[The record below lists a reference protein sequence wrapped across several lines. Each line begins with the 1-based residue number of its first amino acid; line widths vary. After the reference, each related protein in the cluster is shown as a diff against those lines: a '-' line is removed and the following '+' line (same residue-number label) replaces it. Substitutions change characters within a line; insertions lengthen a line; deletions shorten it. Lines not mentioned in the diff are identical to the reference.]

1 MKRLVQASPQDLISW
16 ISPNAVYESELNTE
30 LQKDPIRADLLYV
43 VRRKGR
49 KVVFH
54 IEIQKQHDKNM
65 GRRVWE
71 YNVSTTV
78 YTGLPVYSVVL
89 YLVKDSSIVEPPYT
103 IDVSD
108 DEIVHHFVFQNIKLW
123 EIAPETLLEQDLPCL
138 LPLLPLTEDGNRREV
153 VQQMFRRLEQADKK
167 NLFMIGYRFALRVL
181 EEIDQQWLK
190 EMFMNDENSF
200 TPLEILEIFEGTW
213 MEDAIIQKFL
223 ERGMKQGLEQG
234 VKQGLE
240 QGVKQG
246 LEQGLEQELQAL
258 RATLLSFVEAHFP
271 DQLVLARASASFT
284 TTPLQVQEL
293 LQKLFAAHT
302 GNEVRE
308 ILLSIPHA

>member
-1 MKRLVQASPQDLISW
+1 MTKQKIWDSLTKQLVQTNPQDLISW
-16 ISPNAVYESELNTE
+16 ISPNTIYESELNTE

-78 YTGLPVYSVVL
+78 STGLPVYSVVL
-89 YLVKDSSIVEPPYT
+89 YLVQDSSIVEPPYT

-123 EIAPETLLEQDLPCL
+123 EIASVSLLEQNLPGL

-153 VQQMFRRLEQADKK
+153 VLQMFRRLQQADKK
-167 NLFMIGYRFALRVL
+167 NLFVIGYRIALRML

-190 EMFMNDENSF
+190 EMFMNDENS
-200 TPLEILEIFEGTW
+200 LNILEIFEGTW

-223 ERGMKQGLEQG
+223 ERGMKQGMEQG
-234 VKQGLE
+234 EKKGL
-240 QGVKQG
+240 Q
-246 LEQGLEQELQAL
+246 
-258 RATLLSFVEAHFP
+258 ATLLSFVKTHFP
-271 DQLVLARASASFT
+271 DELALANQ
-284 TTPLQVQEL
+284 QVGLIVTLSQAQEL
-293 LQKLFAAHT
+293 IEKLFVART
-302 GNEVRE
+302 DDEVKAL
-308 ILLSIPHA
+308 LLSLPHQDPCSRRR

>member
-1 MKRLVQASPQDLISW
+1 VTTQKFWDSLTKRLVQTNPQDLISW
-16 ISPNAVYESELNTE
+16 ISPNTVYESELNTE
-30 LQKDPIRADLLYV
+30 LQKDPIRADLMYI

-71 YNVSTTV
+71 YNVSTTL

-103 IDVSD
+103 IDLSD

-123 EIAPETLLEQDLPCL
+123 EIAPETLLEQNLPCL
-138 LPLLPLTEDGNRREV
+138 LPLLPLTEEGNRREV
-153 VQQMFRRLEQADKK
+153 VQQMFHRLQQADKK
-167 NLFMIGYRFALRVL
+167 DLLAIGYRITVL
-181 EEIDQQWLK
+181 MLKEIDQQWLK
-190 EMFMNDENSF
+190 EMFMSVEN
-200 TPLEILEIFEGTW
+200 IFEGTW
-213 MEDAIIQKFL
+213 MYDEIHQK
-223 ERGMKQGLEQG
+223 G

-246 LEQGLEQELQAL
+246 LEQGLQAQRTL
-258 RATLLSFVEAHFP
+258 LLSFVKTHFP
-271 DQLVLARASASFT
+271 NELALANQ
-284 TTPLQVQEL
+284 QVGLIMTLPQAQEL
-293 LQKLFAAHT
+293 LDNLFVT
-302 GNEVRE
+302 RTDDEVKA

>member
-1 MKRLVQASPQDLISW
+1 M
-16 ISPNAVYESELNTE
+16 
-30 LQKDPIRADLLYV
+30 
-43 VRRKGR
+43 
-49 KVVFH
+49 
-54 IEIQKQHDKNM
+54 
-65 GRRVWE
+65 
-71 YNVSTTV
+71 
-78 YTGLPVYSVVL
+78 
-89 YLVKDSSIVEPPYT
+89 
-103 IDVSD
+103 
-108 DEIVHHFVFQNIKLW
+108 
-123 EIAPETLLEQDLPCL
+123 
-138 LPLLPLTEDGNRREV
+138 
-153 VQQMFRRLEQADKK
+153 
-167 NLFMIGYRFALRVL
+167 
-181 EEIDQQWLK
+181 K

-246 LEQGLEQELQAL
+246 LEQELQAL
-258 RATLLSFVEAHFP
+258 RATLLSFVETRFP
-271 DQLVLARASASFT
+271 DQLALARASASFT

-293 LQKLFAAHT
+293 LHKLFAART